1 MLNIT
6 NIRIKKVEGGGK
18 MKAIASIT
26 LDDAFVIHDI
36 KIVEGYNGV
45 FVAMP
50 SRRLPDGDFRDIAHP
65 INADSRAFLQKKI
78 FSAYEG
84 LEEIKK

>member
-6 NIRIKKVEGGGK
+6 DIRIKKVEGGGK